1 MRRREVIL
9 MFAGAAAS
17 YPLMAWAQQPLQM
30 RRIGVVMLY
39 PENDPQ
45 GQLRATA
52 FQRQLEKVGWTI
64 GGNLQVNFQWG
75 TGDADWVR
83 SATDRAL
90 RQTPDVLL
98 ANGDSAALT
107 AQQST
112 KAVPIIF
119 IGSGDPVGDG
129 LVQSLA
135 HPGGNV
141 TGFAVMEPSLG
152 AKLLGMLKQIAPQ
165 VAHIAI
171 LMNPDNGTHKRVLAL
186 LEAAAPGFSVDV
198 VSASARETADIET
211 AMTQWGQEPG
221 YGVIV
226 PSDPITN
233 SRRKLFIELAARYRL
248 PAIYALRA
256 AVADGGLMSYG
267 VDLIELFRQ
276 AAVYADRILKGEK
289 PAELP
294 VQLPTKFELAINL
307 RTCVYRKL
315 KHGRSGDEVVC
326 RGKAQFLRGCE
337 PLPARVAPAGSN
349 RSRR

>member
-1 MRRREVIL
+1 MQRRYFVKL
-9 MFAGAAAS
+9 LGGATALWPVVAR
-17 YPLMAWAQQPLQM
+17 AQQSLQT

-52 FQRQLEKVGWTI
+52 FQRQLEKAGWTI

-83 SATDRAL
+83 STTERAL
-90 RQTPDVLL
+90 RQAPDVLL
-98 ANGDSAALT
+98 ANGDPAAL
-107 AQQST
+107 AAYEST
-112 KAVPIIF
+112 KTVPTIF

-165 VAHIAI
+165 VAHVAV
-171 LMNPDNGTHKRVLAL
+171 LMNPDSATHKRLVAL
-186 LEAAAPGFSVDV
+186 LEAAAPGFSVDI
-198 VSASARETADIET
+198 VSASARETAGIET
-211 AMTQWGQEPG
+211 AMMRWGQAPG

-233 SRRKLFIELAARYRL
+233 SRRQLIIELAATYQW

-276 AAVYADRILKGEK
+276 AAIYADRILKGEK
-289 PAELP
+289 PADLP
-294 VQLPTKFELAINL
+294 VQLPTKFELAVNL
-307 RTCVYRKL
+307 RTARTLKL
-315 KHGRSGDEVVC
+315 DIPPTLLATADEVV
-326 RGKAQFLRGCE
+326 E
-337 PLPARVAPAGSN
+337 
-349 RSRR
+349 